1 MEKNHD
7 IVLFDGVCNLCN
19 GAILFLIKRDKN
31 DRFRFAPLESKIGK
45 ELLLKHQI
53 DPSKIDS
60 IVLVSGNTAF
70 AKATAALYISRHLGG
85 LWPLLYSLIIIPK
98 FITDAVYDFIARN
111 RYRWFGKKE
120 SCMIPTSE
128 LKSKF
133 L

>member
-31 DRFRFAPLESKIGK
+31 DRFRFAPLESEVGK
-45 ELLLKHQI
+45 KLLLKHQI

-60 IVLVSGNTAF
+60 IVLVSDNTAF
-70 AKATAALYISRHLGG
+70 TKATAALNISRHLGG
-85 LWPLLYSLIIIPK
+85 LWPLLYSLIIIPN

-120 SCMIPTSE
+120 SCMIPTPE
-128 LKSKF
+128 LQSKF

>member
-1 MEKNHD
+1 MEKNHN

-31 DRFRFAPLESKIGK
+31 DRFRFAPLESEIGK

-70 AKATAALYISRHLGG
+70 TKATAAMYISRHLGG

-120 SCMIPTSE
+120 SCMIPTPE

>member
-31 DRFRFAPLESKIGK
+31 DRFRFAPLESEVGK
-45 ELLLKHQI
+45 KLLLKHQI

-60 IVLVSGNTAF
+60 IVLVSDNTAF
-70 AKATAALYISRHLGG
+70 TKATAALNISRHLGG
-85 LWPLLYSLIIIPK
+85 LWPLLYSLIIIPN

-111 RYRWFGKKE
+111 R
-120 SCMIPTSE
+120 
-128 LKSKF
+128 
-133 L
+133 

>member
-1 MEKNHD
+1 MENNHD

-19 GAILFLIKRDKN
+19 GAILFLIKRDKH
-31 DRFRFAPLESKIGK
+31 DRFRFAPLESEVGK

-53 DPSKIDS
+53 DPTKIDS
-60 IVLVSGNTAF
+60 IILVSGNTAF
-70 AKATAALYISRHLGG
+70 VKATAALHISRHLGG
-85 LWPLLYSLIIIPK
+85 LWPLLYSFILIPK
-98 FITDAVYDFIARN
+98 IITDAVYDFIARN

-120 SCMIPTSE
+120 SCMIPTPE